1 MSGRRRIATGTALR
15 AAAAG
20 AALAAVAALA
30 ADGAAA
36 AAEPDLR
43 IQVECTTEHVCSVT
57 IRDAADPAMRPVTT
71 RFQADRLDA
80 QGEWLPGVADGEFD
94 NPKPGAYLLT
104 FYLVEGEDGVIRNA
118 TREDPPDALLIEKIT
133 LVLDERGHVVYFH
146 GVVHKRGD
154 TAVLRSCLW
163 GRPPGT
169 YRRVE

>member
-1 MSGRRRIATGTALR
+1 MIGWRRVAARAALLA

-20 AALAAVAALA
+20 ALAA
-30 ADGAAA
+30 GPAAA
-36 AAEPDLR
+36 PAAEADLR

-57 IRDAADPAMRPVTT
+57 LRDAADPAMQPVTT

-80 QGEWLPGVADGEFD
+80 HGEWLPGVADGEFD

-118 TREDPPDALLIEKIT
+118 TREDPQDALLIEKIT

-146 GVVHKRGD
+146 GVVHKRED
-154 TAVLRSCLW
+154 TKVLRSYLW
-163 GRPPGT
+163 GYPPGT
-169 YRRVE
+169 YTRVE